1 MPTKREECK
10 TLVEKICTNFE
21 ASSYN
26 ASVKK
31 DIANANAMENNPDL
45 RIKFSTKTTYVYL
58 N

>member
-1 MPTKREECK
+1 MPTQRDECK
-10 TLVEKICTNFE
+10 ALVEKICTTFE

-31 DIANANAMENNPDL
+31 DIANANAMENDPDL
-45 RIKFSTKTTYVYL
+45 RIKFSTKTTYVFL